1 MPRIAGV
8 NIPEN
13 KRIEISLTY
22 IYGIGRSLSKKILGQ
37 MKIDENKKASDLTPK
52 EVNDLK
58 DYIEKNYKIEGD
70 LRRQVMINVKRLKD
84 VGAWR
89 GLRHIKGLPVRGQRT
104 KTNNRTVRGNVRK
117 TMGSGRK
124 PSATPTLSYLAYYG
138 KKTRYRNKSR
148 GINKGTG
155 KN

>member
-22 IYGIGRSLSKKILGQ
+22 IYGVGRPLSKKILAE
-37 MKIDENKKASDLTPK
+37 MKIDINKKASDLTAK

-58 DYIEKNYKIEGD
+58 EYIEKNYKIEGD
-70 LRRQVMINVKRLKD
+70 LRRQIMINVKRLKD

-89 GLRHIKGLPVRGQRT
+89 GLRHVKGLPVRGQRT

-124 PSATPTLSYLAYYG
+124 PAAAPT
-138 KKTRYRNKSR
+138 
-148 GINKGTG
+148 
-155 KN
+155 

>member
-13 KRIEISLTY
+13 KRIEIALTY
-22 IYGIGRSLSKKILGQ
+22 IYGVGDSLSKKILAE

-70 LRRQVMINVKRLKD
+70 LRRQIMINVKRLKD
-84 VGAWR
+84 IGSWR
-89 GLRHIKGLPVRGQRT
+89 GLRHAKGLPVRGQRT

-124 PSATPTLSYLAYYG
+124 PAAAPT
-138 KKTRYRNKSR
+138 
-148 GINKGTG
+148 
-155 KN
+155 